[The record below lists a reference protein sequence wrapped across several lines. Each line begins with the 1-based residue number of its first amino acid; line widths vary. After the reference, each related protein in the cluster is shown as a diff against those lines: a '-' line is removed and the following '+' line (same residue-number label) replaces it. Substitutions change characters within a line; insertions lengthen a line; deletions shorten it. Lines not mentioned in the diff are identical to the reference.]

1 MSFTPFTVAS
11 GTRVWL
17 DANGKIP
24 ALLLGSRTMTIEACD
39 SKQGLAELLWGCN
52 QANFILNESALL
64 YQVDD
69 HNITFGAAAIPV
81 DEGSAS
87 PSLSPSASA
96 SLSPSAS
103 PSSSASRSPSA
114 SPSAS

>member
-1 MSFTPFTVAS
+1 MSFTPFTLAS

-17 DANGKIP
+17 DSNGKIP
-24 ALLLGSRTMTIEACD
+24 VLLLGTRTVTVEACD

-52 QANFILNESALL
+52 QANFALNEANLL
-64 YQVDD
+64 YAVDD
-69 HNITFGAAAIPV
+69 HNITYGPAAIPV

-87 PSLSPSASA
+87 PSISASLSPSVSASRSPSVST

-103 PSSSASRSPSA
+103 PSAS
-114 SPSAS
+114 